1 MLLTQLSNHICLIL
15 CFLFHHIAFQQDEE
29 STTRINSNSLT
40 PQYEGVLA
48 SPGYPLSP
56 EFHHSRY
63 AEIREMPASSH
74 VTFTLLSDAALI
86 ASYSQLGVKTGAASS
101 WSYFNK
107 TLSSPVSAVPNED
120 GEVDIYI
127 IAGVDNFQPAF
138 LLKFQG
144 LSSRKFI
151 RNDMSCRLACNR

>member
-1 MLLTQLSNHICLIL
+1 
-15 CFLFHHIAFQQDEE
+15 
-29 STTRINSNSLT
+29 
-40 PQYEGVLA
+40 
-48 SPGYPLSP
+48 
-56 EFHHSRY
+56 
-63 AEIREMPASSH
+63 MPASSH

-107 TLSSPVSAVPNED
+107 TLSSPVSAMPNED

-144 LSSRKFI
+144 WLGLSIGNMTSIMVHYYDQVKNDAASLFI
-151 RNDMSCRLACNR
+151 IQTF